1 MGLTDREKK
10 IIEEM
15 EAALT
20 AEDPKL
26 VATMERAPRRFGLN
40 IAGIL
45 LGIALILSGVIAKL
59 AILGIVGFLVALVS
73 AATIRIKP
81 FGAKFSGIAPGS
93 NRSKAPKRSR
103 IQDRWDRRNE
113 Q

>member
-15 EAALT
+15 EAALQ
-20 AEDPKL
+20 AEDPRL
-26 VATMERAPRRFGLN
+26 VATMERSRPSLFINLAAIFLGMGL
-40 IAGIL
+40 L
-45 LGIALILSGVIAKL
+45 LAGVIAKTSL
-59 AILGIVGFLVALVS
+59 LGLLGFLVALAG

-81 FGAKFSGIAPGS
+81 RAIKVKRNEGPG
-93 NRSKAPKRSR
+93 KMQA
-103 IQDRWDRRNE
+103 RWDRRN